1 MGSACHQGAR
11 SITGQPPGCSAGCLG
26 GSYQCKA
33 QQVALGAQQRRM
45 LYLMVVQPLILI
57 HMIYLFPNPTG
68 GLGLPTAASLAGV
81 PLFSTAPSAASSSL
95 PMPGS
100 IPPTFLSSLSSLLS
114 TPIASPS
121 TSSKLKPLVYSP
133 ALPPVPAKA
142 LEKIRA
148 NLYFDLK
155 ELLPDNAALLQRL
168 QELSHLTAL
177 GSQPQ
182 SAVRLRE
189 INNPLTWIFCYL
201 SFVAAKT
208 ESEETRDLIAYGQ
221 IILQL
226 ARRHGGPGWLTYDQ
240 QFRQQAAGGS
250 LTPWREIN
258 NSLLSATVLAA
269 QSETG
274 TSPRRL
280 FCTQCQG
287 DGRPCLY

>member
-1 MGSACHQGAR
+1 MQSPTSSPRGSAAPHAL
-11 SITGQPPGCSAGCLG
+11 PN
-26 GSYQCKA
+26 GSPATHTYS
-33 QQVALGAQQRRM
+33 
-45 LYLMVVQPLILI
+45 
-57 HMIYLFPNPTG
+57 HDLFVSQSHRWVGSPNR
-68 GLGLPTAASLAGV
+68 SLAGRSATV
-81 PLFSTAPSAASSSL
+81 LHRPKCSEQLTA
-95 PMPGS
+95 MPGS

-168 QELSHLTAL
+168 QELGHLTAL

-226 ARRHGGPGWLTYDQ
+226 ARRHGGPGWLQ